1 MRVSFTPF
9 FHVFKNS
16 LTQLTNLS
24 SSSTDEEADA
34 SEEASHETKVE
45 EEVSPAV
52 EEPEAKQEE
61 TAEQDD
67 SVIDASGA
75 TFTYEQ
81 LRAKSEN
88 PVTGIDFKQREV
100 SWLYS

>member
-1 MRVSFTPF
+1 M
-9 FHVFKNS
+9 
-16 LTQLTNLS
+16 TNL

-34 SEEASHETKVE
+34 SEEAGDETKVE

-61 TAEQDD
+61 TEEQDD